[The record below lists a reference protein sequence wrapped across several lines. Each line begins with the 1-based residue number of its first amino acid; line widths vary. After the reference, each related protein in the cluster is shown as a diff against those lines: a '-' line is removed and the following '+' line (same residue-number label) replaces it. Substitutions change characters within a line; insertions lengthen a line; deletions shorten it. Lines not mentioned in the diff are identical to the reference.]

1 MLKSAIYDIFYM
13 LMFYCHLLKFT
24 RMIFL
29 LVSNQTSDVWNGIES
44 SSFET
49 KKYEMKLVIDIR
61 LV

>member
-1 MLKSAIYDIFYM
+1 
-13 LMFYCHLLKFT
+13 MFYCHLLKFT